1 MEDWSISLGN
11 TLLAS
16 IVCLIW
22 YVVGL
27 WEEKDVKVSEEATSL
42 TSAEKKVRSVDKE
55 ENFNNG
61 SSGHLFAEGGE
72 GHLYML
78 PEEGRHQLIAEQSK
92 RRQEEIQQSTMQ
104 LQEEKAPIQTQKE
117 KKKTMTKS
125 LEVKQQE
132 GLIAEQSKRRQEE
145 IQSTMQ
151 LQEEKAP
158 IQNQKE
164 EKQTMTKSLDVLKQ
178 QGPTTFQWPQNAS
191 LLESARPTTSTVLSS
206 ALEDKLKDLG
216 IFRAGRAD
224 GSNCQK
230 VDGAARR
237 CGLELTKKQVRVS
250 FDTFMAKS
258 RPGLESDEEVKEM
271 SPKPK
276 RKGNSKRNNNV
287 KEKKAVEPATSR
299 YEKKENR
306 TMIRTGGW
314 SNPAWKMVQPQPS
327 QVLVRAF

>member
-1 MEDWSISLGN
+1 MGSLGN

-16 IVCLIW
+16 IVCLLW
-22 YVVGL
+22 YVFGL
-27 WEEKDVKVSEEATSL
+27 WEEKDKVSEEASL

-61 SSGHLFAEGGE
+61 SGHLCTSRTGGE

-78 PEEGRHQLIAEQSK
+78 PEEGRHLLVEQ
-92 RRQEEIQQSTMQ
+92 
-104 LQEEKAPIQTQKE
+104 
-117 KKKTMTKS
+117 
-125 LEVKQQE
+125 VKQ
-132 GLIAEQSKRRQEE
+132 RQEE

-151 LQEEKAP
+151 LKEEKAP
-158 IQNQKE
+158 TAPE
-164 EKQTMTKSLDVLKQ
+164 EKKTTTTKSLDVRN
-178 QGPTTFQWPQNAS
+178 QGPTMFQWPQNANV
-191 LLESARPTTSTVLSS
+191 LESARPTTSTVLSS

-216 IFRAGRAD
+216 IFRSGGND
-224 GSNCQK
+224 SEGSKSQ
-230 VDGAARR
+230 VEGAARR
-237 CGLELTKKQVRVS
+237 CGLELTRKQVRVS

-258 RPGLESDEEVKEM
+258 RPGLECDEEVKE

-276 RKGNSKRNNNV
+276 RKQGNKKNNNV

-299 YEKKENR
+299 YEKKERKENR

-327 QVLVRAF
+327 PALVRAF

>member
-16 IVCLIW
+16 IVCLLW
-22 YVVGL
+22 YVFGL
-27 WEEKDVKVSEEATSL
+27 WEEKDIKVSEEATSL

-61 SSGHLFAEGGE
+61 SHDHLCCTSRAEGGE

-78 PEEGRHQLIAEQSK
+78 PEEGRHLLLAEQSK
-92 RRQEEIQQSTMQ
+92 RKQEEIQSTMQ

-117 KKKTMTKS
+117 EKKTT
-125 LEVKQQE
+125 
-132 GLIAEQSKRRQEE
+132 
-145 IQSTMQ
+145 
-151 LQEEKAP
+151 
-158 IQNQKE
+158 
-164 EKQTMTKSLDVLKQ
+164 TKSLDAGKQ
-178 QGPTTFQWPQNAS
+178 EGPTTFQWPQNAA
-191 LLESARPTTSTVLSS
+191 LLESTRPTTSTVLSS

-216 IFRAGRAD
+216 IFRTGGDD
-224 GSNCQK
+224 GLNCQK

-258 RPGLESDEEVKEM
+258 RPGLESDEEVKE

-276 RKGNSKRNNNV
+276 RKGNKKNNHV

-299 YEKKENR
+299 YEKKERKENR

-327 QVLVRAF
+327 PALVRAF